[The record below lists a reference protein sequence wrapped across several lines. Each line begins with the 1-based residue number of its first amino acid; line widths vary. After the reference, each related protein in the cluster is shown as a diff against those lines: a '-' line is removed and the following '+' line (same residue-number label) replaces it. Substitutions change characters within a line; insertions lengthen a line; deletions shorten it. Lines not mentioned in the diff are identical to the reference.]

1 MGIAGMV
8 TTRVALLLSL
18 LLLLSPP
25 AISEGSGDS
34 GGEMDLSDLLQMGLA
49 LGKSVLGEEGMEKLK
64 QGDLSDLLKVG
75 ERVLGEG
82 VMNDFLQAAEGAMKD
97 EEKPIKEDKDEN
109 LSERNIDL
117 EWEEMDEEIEEME
130 KEQIKD
136 HHEEHQENE
145 KTN

>member
-75 ERVLGEG
+75 EKVLGEG

-97 EEKPIKEDKDEN
+97 EDEPIK
-109 LSERNIDL
+109 
-117 EWEEMDEEIEEME
+117 EEMDEEIEEMG

-136 HHEEHQENE
+136 QHEEHQENE
-145 KTN
+145 KTNDEL

>member
-1 MGIAGMV
+1 MGIAGMI

-82 VMNDFLQAAEGAMKD
+82 VMNDFLQAAEGA
-97 EEKPIKEDKDEN
+97 IKEDKDEN

-117 EWEEMDEEIEEME
+117 EWEEMDEEIEEMG
-130 KEQIKD
+130 KEEIKD
-136 HHEEHQENE
+136 HLEADKENE
-145 KTN
+145 KTNDEL